1 MKSQPKM
8 AMSTRQGRWENTQ
21 SNDPFQ
27 ASPPRRLSPYRNQGT
42 RKSLGGSE
50 ENDFVA
56 RAGSDYE

>member
-1 MKSQPKM
+1 MST
-8 AMSTRQGRWENTQ
+8 STRQDRWEMNQ
-21 SNDPFQ
+21 GNDPYTQ
-27 ASPPRRLSPYRNQGT
+27 GPARRLSPYRNQGT